1 MWNALSAAEWSPTLV
16 QTLSTA
22 LTRYYCVPTE
32 ITGAEP
38 LAAGL
43 TNRCL
48 RLTDS
53 QGGRSVWRP
62 HGRAANAFAIDRS
75 REAQAQSLAAEHGL
89 ARQPI
94 VHNGEGLLV
103 PWVDGEPLC
112 DLKTDHASILIPL
125 LARIHE
131 LPTDLETASVEAQCA
146 HYEKQLP
153 DDVVS
158 RLHRLK
164 HKVLAHNPSSM
175 HESSVVCH
183 MDLGAYNVVIGLD
196 GNPCVLDWEYA
207 RAGDPYLDIALF
219 CRANGWSPDPVVA
232 QYCALRSVKTV
243 SRTLARVNAWL
254 PFTDYLALCWY
265 EVGASL
271 YALPAYKEAAEALYK
286 QLLTDG

>member
-1 MWNALSAAEWSPTLV
+1 MSAVEWSPALA

-22 LTRYYCVPTE
+22 LTRYYGVPTE
-32 ITGAEP
+32 VTGVEP

-62 HGRAANAFAIDRS
+62 HGRAANAFAIDRA
-75 REAQAQSLAAEHGL
+75 REAQAQSLAAEYGL

-112 DLKTDHASILIPL
+112 NLKTDQASILIPL
-125 LARIHE
+125 LSRIHQ

-153 DDVVS
+153 DGVVA

-164 HKVLAHNPSSM
+164 HKVLTHSPLPTYEPSA
-175 HESSVVCH
+175 VCH
-183 MDLGAYNVVIGLD
+183 MDLGAYNVVIEPD

-219 CRANGWSPDPVVA
+219 CRANGWLPRTVVA
-232 QYCALRSVKTV
+232 RYCALRQLKSVNV
-243 SRTLARVNAWL
+243 ILARVNAWL

-265 EVGASL
+265 EVGANL
-271 YALPAYKEAAEALYK
+271 YGLPAYNQAADVLYQ
-286 QLLTDG
+286 QLSG

>member
-1 MWNALSAAEWSPTLV
+1 MSAVEWSPALA

-22 LTRYYCVPTE
+22 LTRYYGVPTE
-32 ITGAEP
+32 VTGVEP

-53 QGGRSVWRP
+53 QGGRSIWRP
-62 HGRAANAFAIDRS
+62 HGRAANTFAIDRA

-94 VHNGEGLLV
+94 DHNGEGLLV

-112 DLKTDHASILIPL
+112 NLKTDQASILIPL
-125 LARIHE
+125 LSRIHQ

-153 DDVVS
+153 DDVVA

-164 HKVLAHNPSSM
+164 HKVLAHSPLPTY
-175 HESSVVCH
+175 EPSVVCH
-183 MDLGAYNVVIGLD
+183 MDLGAYNVVIEPD

-219 CRANGWSPDPVVA
+219 CRANGWLPHTVVA
-232 QYCALRSVKTV
+232 RYCALRQLKSVNV
-243 SRTLARVNAWL
+243 ILARVNAWL

-265 EVGASL
+265 EVGANL
-271 YALPAYKEAAEALYK
+271 YGLPAYNQAADVLYQ
-286 QLLTDG
+286 QLSE